1 MLDRLHPAR
10 GSRRRPKRSG
20 RGPGSGTGKTAGR
33 GEKGQGHRS
42 PGRGR
47 PARFEGGQMPLV
59 RRLPKRGFHNWNR
72 QLVAIVNTRS
82 LSAFGDGATID
93 AAVLAGRG
101 LIRSASGLVKLLGD
115 GNVPKKLTVRVHRI
129 SAGARKKVEDA
140 GGSVEIVT

>member
-1 MLDRLHPAR
+1 
-10 GSRRRPKRSG
+10 
-20 RGPGSGTGKTAGR
+20 
-33 GEKGQGHRS
+33 
-42 PGRGR
+42 
-47 PARFEGGQMPLV
+47 MPLV

-115 GNVPKKLTVRVHRI
+115 GDVPKKLTVRVHRI